1 MLVHA
6 VSYYEQKLKKQAN
19 AETLLSFASRMIL
32 KTWLSLLNQE
42 GVREGL
48 LGGGYRGFVRWG

>member
-19 AETLLSFASRMIL
+19 AKTLLSSASRMIL

-42 GVREGL
+42 GVREVFL
-48 LGGGYRGFVRWG
+48 EGG